1 MWCAFAHRTAPHRDS
16 TNHERACAPR
26 PPPTATPQTTE
37 FDKSKLVFV
46 PWDSQ
51 FSREEVLA
59 AGEVPI
65 AVVDAK
71 CTRFR
76 NTLNAVHLLHV
87 WNVCKIPRMRITTT
101 DSFTGKKVFSNCQVS
116 LYISRRALASF
127 LYEFLRPIS
136 IAAVCPVGVY
146 VIPDPV
152 AKVTF
157 TTSLILT
164 MSVAFQSSKTKRI
177 TLADYGKISYFM
189 YGIAVLAAV
198 LPDAGST
205 TGAKVDKVIIGLI
218 TWGLFVFVNGA
229 LIAYLF
235 TSFPGRATLL
245 QEHSATKANAIE
257 TVGYKLKKG
266 VSNFVPTRIVAIG
279 GVPHSP
285 SEKKAKVAQVDE
297 RDLVRQQTFGDDD

>member
-1 MWCAFAHRTAPHRDS
+1 VRV
-16 TNHERACAPR
+16 R

-46 PWDSQ
+46 PWDSH

-71 CTRFR
+71 ATRFR

-87 WNVCKIPRMRITTT
+87 WNVCNIPRMRITTT

-127 LYEFLRPIS
+127 MYEFLRPIS

-146 VIPDPV
+146 VIKDPI

-189 YGIAVLAAV
+189 YSIAVLAAV
-198 LPDAGST
+198 LPEAG
-205 TGAKVDKVIIGLI
+205 GVLIDKVLVDLI
-218 TWGLFVFVNGA
+218 TWGLFVLVNGG
-229 LIAYLF
+229 LLAYLL
-235 TSFPGRATLL
+235 TSFPGRAILL
-245 QEHSATKANAIE
+245 QQHSAIKANTIE
-257 TVGYKLKKG
+257 TVGSKLKKG
-266 VSNFVPTRIVAIG
+266 VSSLVPTRIVNHG
-279 GVPHSP
+279 GPRNSGDKHD
-285 SEKKAKVAQVDE
+285 KNGKVEHVDE